1 MKNLLDY
8 NLWASLKSG
17 DLKAFSTLYK
27 VYYPLLHN
35 YGLKISNNNTAL
47 TEDCLQDFFLYIY
60 QHRENLADLNS
71 IKPYLY
77 VSFRRSLFREMKK
90 KSKKVNLDNAE
101 NFFVEMNFSA
111 EDVMIQQE
119 IDAFKQTRVV
129 KLLND
134 LPNRQKEVLYLK
146 YYSDL
151 SIDEIA
157 KVLEIN
163 YQSVLNLIHKGIKK
177 MRESTSLKKLLK
189 NII

>member
-1 MKNLLDY
+1 MKNLHDY

-17 DLKAFSTLYK
+17 DSKAFSTLYK

-35 YGLKISNNNTAL
+35 YGLKISNYNTQL

-60 QHRENLADLNS
+60 QHRENLANLDS

-77 VSFRRSLFREMKK
+77 VSFRRSLFRELKMA
-90 KSKKVNLDNAE
+90 SKKVDYDDKVNHFIDI
-101 NFFVEMNFSA
+101 NFSA

-119 IDAFKQTRVV
+119 IDAFKQTSIVS
-129 KLLND
+129 LLNE
-134 LPNRQKEVLYLK
+134 LPKRQKEVIYLK

-151 SIDEIA
+151 TTDEIA
-157 KVLEIN
+157 QVLEIN
-163 YQSVLNLIHKGIKK
+163 YQSTLNLIHKGIKK
-177 MRESTSLKKLLK
+177 LRQNALLNELLK